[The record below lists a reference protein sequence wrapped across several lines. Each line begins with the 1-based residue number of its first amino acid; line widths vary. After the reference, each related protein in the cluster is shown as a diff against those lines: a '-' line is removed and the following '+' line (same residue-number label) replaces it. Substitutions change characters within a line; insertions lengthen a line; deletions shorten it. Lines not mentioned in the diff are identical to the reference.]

1 MNNYEVTITETLK
14 RKVEVKAESAEEA
27 QQMITDGWHN
37 GEYVLLSDDFTNVDF
52 EVAEKSPK
60 KIKVV
65 LLEPGK
71 IARAAEIGTS
81 LKDLQK
87 IVGGSI
93 ETAYFFDE
101 PVCVVCNDEG
111 KIQGLPINRGVYDK
125 KQKLIDVVFGTAF
138 ICDCAGENF
147 GSLTEEQIKK
157 YTKEFKY
164 PERFYFNGNE
174 IIGKKFNP
182 KNIEQER

>member
-1 MNNYEVTITETLK
+1 MNKYEVTITETLE
-14 RKVEVKAESAEEA
+14 RKIEVEAESAEDA
-27 QQMITDGWHN
+27 QRMVTDGWEN
-37 GEYVLLSDDFTNVDF
+37 GDYILLPDDFSDVNFSTKEIGNQ
-52 EVAEKSPK
+52 

-71 IARAAEIGTS
+71 IARVAEIGTS
-81 LKDLQK
+81 LKNLQK

-93 ETAYFFDE
+93 EAAYFFDE

>member
-27 QQMITDGWHN
+27 QQMITDGWEN

-87 IVGGSI
+87 IVGGNI
-93 ETAYFFDE
+93 EAAYFFDE

-111 KIQGLPINRGVYDK
+111 KIQGLPINRGIYDK
-125 KQKLIDVVFGTAF
+125 NKKLIDVIVGTAF
-138 ICDCAGENF
+138 ICDCSGEEF
-147 GSLTEEQIKK
+147 GSLSDEQIKK
-157 YTKEFKY
+157 YTKELMY
-164 PERFYFNGNE
+164 PEKFYFNGNE
-174 IIGKKFNP
+174 IVGKKFNP